1 MKPFILLIVVF
12 GIATGFFKISSGS
25 WHFVFGG
32 NLAMFFMLCLT
43 GIAHFKFTEGMT
55 LMIPG
60 IIPFK
65 RELVYFT
72 GIAEIVLGLGLL
84 IPQFRYAAGIALV
97 LLFLIMLPANIS
109 AAINHINYEKA
120 GYDGHGP
127 SYLWFRIPLQL
138 FFIAWVLY
146 FSVQNDL

>member
-1 MKPFILLIVVF
+1 MKPFILLLVVF
-12 GIATGFFKISSGS
+12 GIAVAFYKISSGS
-25 WHFVFGG
+25 WHFIFTG
-32 NLAMFFMLCLT
+32 NLPMFSMLSPT
-43 GIAHFKFTEGMT
+43 AIAHFKFTEGMT
-55 LMIPG
+55 MMIAG
-60 IIPFK
+60 FIPFK
-65 RELVYFT
+65 KELVYFT

-84 IPQFRYAAGIALV
+84 FPQFRYGAGIALV

-120 GYDGHGP
+120 NFDGPGP

-146 FSVQNDL
+146 FSVKNN

>member
-1 MKPFILLIVVF
+1 MKPFILLLVVF
-12 GIATGFFKISSGS
+12 GIAVAFYKISSGS
-25 WHFVFGG
+25 WHFIFSG

-43 GIAHFKFTEGMT
+43 AIAHFKFTEGMT
-55 LMIPG
+55 MMIPG
-60 IIPFK
+60 FIPFK
-65 RELVYFT
+65 KELVYFT

-84 IPQFRYAAGIALV
+84 FPQFRYGAGIALV
-97 LLFLIMLPANIS
+97 LLFLLMLPANIT

-120 GYDGHGP
+120 NYDGQGP

-146 FSVQNDL
+146 FSVKYN